1 MTSRRSSG
9 SMRADSAV
17 EPTKS
22 ENITV
27 IWRRSARSAG
37 ETLGAVDVVAASAE
51 GTLPPLSARTAA
63 TERQPRGGLC
73 ASASPIML
81 HRMGPFLACAVKRR
95 RFPVGANPTRQPL
108 QPEATGAAME

>member
-1 MTSRRSSG
+1 
-9 SMRADSAV
+9 MRADSAV

-81 HRMGPFLACAVKRR
+81 HRMGPFLAHRVNFVVTQQFS
-95 RFPVGANPTRQPL
+95 RFCR
-108 QPEATGAAME
+108 EADIQRAALTDPIL